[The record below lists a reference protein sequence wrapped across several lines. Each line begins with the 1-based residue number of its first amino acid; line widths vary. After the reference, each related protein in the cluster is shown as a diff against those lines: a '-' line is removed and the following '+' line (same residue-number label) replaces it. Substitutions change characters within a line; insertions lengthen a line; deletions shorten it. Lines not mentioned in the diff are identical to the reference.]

1 MFLENLTHKM
11 GAKSGKEKRKY
22 NEEGVD
28 DDHEDSGSHISES
41 ERRVNA
47 LLGANAPSGEEGD
60 TQEREGVSK

>member
-1 MFLENLTHKM
+1 MFLENSTHKM

-60 TQEREGVSK
+60 TQEREGVSE